1 MISLHYFFI
10 TILLLS
16 SLFVLI
22 SQNPVHSVLFL
33 ILAFCNAS
41 GILFLFNAEFL
52 GLVFIIIYVGAIAIL
67 FLFVVM
73 MLNVKVYSSS
83 NSFYLPFLSLGGLI
97 LMLQTFLVLEKVFS
111 NSTFW
116 TTNLPYNFN
125 NYLDN
130 LTSIDVLGQS
140 LYNYYLVCFY

>member
-1 MISLHYFFI
+1 MSVLGIEGHVFKSHHSDFIFLRVIMISLHYFFI

-52 GLVFIIIYVGAIAIL
+52 GLVFIIY
-67 FLFVVM
+67 
-73 MLNVKVYSSS
+73 
-83 NSFYLPFLSLGGLI
+83 
-97 LMLQTFLVLEKVFS
+97 
-111 NSTFW
+111 
-116 TTNLPYNFN
+116 
-125 NYLDN
+125 
-130 LTSIDVLGQS
+130 
-140 LYNYYLVCFY
+140 

>member
-83 NSFYLPFLSLGGLI
+83 NSFIYHFYL
-97 LMLQTFLVLEKVFS
+97 
-111 NSTFW
+111 
-116 TTNLPYNFN
+116 
-125 NYLDN
+125 
-130 LTSIDVLGQS
+130 
-140 LYNYYLVCFY
+140 